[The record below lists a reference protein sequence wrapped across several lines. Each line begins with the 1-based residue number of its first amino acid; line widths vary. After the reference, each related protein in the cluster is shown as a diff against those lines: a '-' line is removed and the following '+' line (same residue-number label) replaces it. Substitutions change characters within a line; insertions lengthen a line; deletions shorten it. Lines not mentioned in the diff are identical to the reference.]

1 MAMSKLPQTN
11 ILYAEHTEGF
21 FWFCV
26 FRCRF
31 LKYVCVCVCV
41 WGGGYGPIHPCLITC
56 IMLYSFLTL

>member
-31 LKYVCVCVCV
+31 LKYVG
-41 WGGGYGPIHPCLITC
+41 GGGYGPIHPCLITC